1 MTKHAVDLLLIT
13 VVDTI
18 TREASAQ
25 SMTEETDRYF
35 KADSKILGE
44 KILKS
49 KGCTC
54 AEVP

>member
-1 MTKHAVDLLLIT
+1 LLIT